1 MCLLDGV
8 ISIIFKEEFEFQM
21 IDSLYYE
28 ARIIRKAEDKE
39 EQSPLEINVRA
50 LFVEEENSDW
60 N

>member
-1 MCLLDGV
+1 
-8 ISIIFKEEFEFQM
+8 M

-39 EQSPLEINVRA
+39 EQSSLEISVRA